1 MDLKFLFALLI
12 GVSFASAAPQ
22 LPSGAIAQIPAWLD
36 TDGDG
41 VVSELER
48 HAFAEARKNGGK
60 SFTDQWDEDDDDDLD
75 ENEQESAMNAL
86 AEGARRKLCELFLNV
101 AGDDGLLSLEEFT
114 LIPAVSDLSPEKINP
129 LFDLLDTD
137 KDGFVSLDEFITN
150 TGGPRLRKGQDKP
163 GGGSGGGSGGGAG
176 GGPGGGGGG
185 SGGGAGSGAGSEEI
199 DDEDTDDDDE
209 IDEPLAD

>member
-48 HAFAEARKNGGK
+48 HAFAEARKNGAK

-75 ENEQESAMNAL
+75 ENEMESAMHAL
-86 AEGARRKLCELFLNV
+86 AEGARRKLSELFLNV
-101 AGDDGLLSLEEFT
+101 AGDDGLLSLAEFT
-114 LIPAVSDLSPEKINP
+114 LIPAVAALPPEKINP
-129 LFDLLDTD
+129 LFDLLNTD

-163 GGGSGGGSGGGAG
+163 GEGSGGGAG

-199 DDEDTDDDDE
+199 DDEDTDDDDDE

>member
-12 GVSFASAAPQ
+12 CSSFASAAPQ

-48 HAFAEARKNGGK
+48 HAFAEARKNGSK
-60 SFTDQWDEDDDDDLD
+60 SFTDQWDDDDDDELD
-75 ENEQESAMNAL
+75 ENEQEFAMTAL
-86 AEGARRKLCELFLNV
+86 AEGARRKLGELFSNV

-137 KDGFVSLDEFITN
+137 KDSLVSLDEFITN

-163 GGGSGGGSGGGAG
+163 GEGSGGGAG
-176 GGPGGGGGG
+176 GGAGGTAGGG
-185 SGGGAGSGAGSEEI
+185 SGGAAGSGASSEEI
-199 DDEDTDDDDE
+199 DDDDTDDDESE